1 MANARPGQGIEG
13 GLTVVFAVACGLM
26 VANIYY
32 AQALIG
38 EIGPA
43 LGLRGGTAALAVT
56 LTQLGYGAGL
66 LLIVSLADLVENRR
80 LILTMVVGAALG
92 LAGMFV
98 SQGATSFLL
107 FSFVTGFCSVG
118 AQIMVPLAAHLAPEE
133 RRGQVVGNV
142 MSGLVTGIML
152 ARPLANALAA
162 LAGWRAIFAV
172 SSLAMVALGL
182 VLARLLPR
190 RRPAPGLG
198 YAAILR
204 SSLSLLVRT
213 PAVRRRTAYQAVLFA
228 AFNLFWTAVPLLLA
242 RRFGLGQIGIALFAL
257 AGAGGA
263 LAAPL
268 AGRAG
273 DRGHVRSGTA
283 GALLVAMGALLMS
296 VWAVDARA
304 LLVLGAAAVLLDAAT
319 QFNQVLG
326 QRVLYSI
333 APDARGRINASYM
346 TVVFIGAACG
356 STLASWTFSRGGWS
370 ATAWTGAALVAAAL
384 LLFLTEPSGGAA
396 ERSGV

>member
-1 MANARPGQGIEG
+1 MADARPASDIEG
-13 GLTVVFAVACGLM
+13 GLTVVFAIACGLM

-43 LGLRGGTAALAVT
+43 LGLRGSLAALAVT

-80 LILTMVVGAALG
+80 LILLMVAGAAVG
-92 LAGMFV
+92 LAGLFL
-98 SQGATSFLL
+98 SRGAMSFLL

-118 AQIMVPLAAHLAPEE
+118 AQIIVPLAAHFAPEA
-133 RRGQVVGNV
+133 RRGRVVGNV
-142 MSGLVTGIML
+142 MSGLIAGIML

-162 LAGWRAIFAV
+162 VAGWRAIFAL

-182 VLARLLPR
+182 ALARLLPT
-190 RRPAPGLG
+190 RRPEAGLG
-198 YAAILR
+198 YLRILR

-213 PAVRRRTAYQAVLFA
+213 PMVRRRTAYQTILFG

-242 RRFGLGQIGIALFAL
+242 RRFGLGQLGIALFAL

-273 DRGHVRSGTA
+273 DRGHIRSGTA
-283 GALLVAMGALLMS
+283 GALLVAIAALLMS

-304 LLVLGAAAVLLDAAT
+304 LLALGVAAVLLDAAT

-333 APDARGRINASYM
+333 APDARGRINAGYM
-346 TVVFIGAACG
+346 TVMFIGAACG
-356 STLASWTFSRGGWS
+356 STLASYTLNHGGWS
-370 ATAWTGAALVAAAL
+370 ATAWTGAAMVTAAL
-384 LLFLTEPSGGAA
+384 LLFLTEPRAVTGTP
-396 ERSGV
+396 

>member
-1 MANARPGQGIEG
+1 MADARSGQGIDG

-26 VANIYY
+26 VANLYY

-43 LGLRGGTAALAVT
+43 LGLHDSIAALAVT

-80 LILTMVVGAALG
+80 LILVMVAGAALG
-92 LAGMFV
+92 LLGMFLAK
-98 SQGATSFLL
+98 GAATFLL

-118 AQIMVPLAAHLAPEE
+118 AQIMVPLAAHLAPEA
-133 RRGQVVGNV
+133 RRGRVVGNV
-142 MSGLVTGIML
+142 MSGLITGIML

-162 LAGWRAIFAV
+162 VAGWRAIFAL
-172 SSLAMVALGL
+172 SSLTMVVLGL
-182 VLARLLPR
+182 VLARLLPT
-190 RRPAPGLG
+190 RRPDVGLG
-198 YAAILR
+198 YTQVLR

-213 PAVRRRTAYQAVLFA
+213 PIVRRRTAYQATLFA

-242 RRFGLGQIGIALFAL
+242 RRFGLGQLGIALFAL

-268 AGRAG
+268 AGRWG
-273 DRGHVRSGTA
+273 DRGYIRSGTA
-283 GALLVAMGALLMS
+283 AALLVAIGALLAS

-304 LLVLGAAAVLLDAAT
+304 LLALGAAAVLLDAAT

-346 TVVFIGAACG
+346 TMVFIGAACG
-356 STLASWTFSRGGWS
+356 STLASYTFSRGGWS
-370 ATAWTGAALVAAAL
+370 TTAWTGAAMVTAAL
-384 LLFLTEPSGGAA
+384 LLFLTEPRDGKI
-396 ERSGV
+396 